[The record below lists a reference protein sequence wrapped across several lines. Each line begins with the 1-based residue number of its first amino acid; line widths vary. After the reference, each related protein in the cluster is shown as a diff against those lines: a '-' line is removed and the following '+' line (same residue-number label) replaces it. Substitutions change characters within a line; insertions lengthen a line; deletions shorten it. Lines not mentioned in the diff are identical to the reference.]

1 MAIKTFTTGEVLPAA
16 DTNTYLANS
25 GLAYVTSAT
34 VGSGVTSVSVA
45 NAFNTNFDNY
55 RITWSGINATTAQNF
70 TMQLTGLTGSTYST
84 VGFFMS
90 FGTATVN
97 AFGPAATTN
106 WIVGPTGSMT
116 TGVIDIFN
124 PFLASIKTMTA
135 QGIANASS
143 YVFNGLC
150 TTATSASGF
159 SLSIGVN
166 TMTGG
171 TVTVYGYRK
180 A

>member
-1 MAIKTFTTGEVLPAA
+1 MAIKTFTTAEVLTAA

-25 GLAYVTSAT
+25 GLVFVSSTT
-34 VGSGVTSVSVA
+34 VGSGVTSVTVS
-45 NAFNTNFDNY
+45 NCFSSTYDSY
-55 RITWSGINATTAQNF
+55 RIVWSGIDCTTLQNL

-84 VGFFMS
+84 AGFFMS
-90 FGTATVN
+90 FGTATVQ

-106 WIVGPTGSMT
+106 WVVGPTGSMT
-116 TGVIDIFN
+116 TGVLDIFN
-124 PFLASIKTMTA
+124 PFSASIKTMTA

-143 YVFNGLC
+143 YVFNGVC
-150 TTATSASGF
+150 TTATSATGF
-159 SLSIGVN
+159 SLSITVN

-171 TVTVYGYRK
+171 KVTVYGYRK